1 MVSRL
6 TRSFI
11 LEPGPTGRCER
22 APSTPGFWG
31 GCFTNEF
38 QFVRAREVSPQRPNR
53 VKGPISRCEFAS
65 QHDDKCLKTIIL
77 NQTGFESVDVQSDH
91 DEDGNEILVVQ
102 IVFDGKQRAL
112 DPQKTSSLTRHLRP
126 RIADI
131 GVYAFPVISF
141 VSKSDLGKRAAAVA

>member
-1 MVSRL
+1 MTEDILQRL
-6 TRSFI
+6 KAVFRDVLNER
-11 LEPGPTGRCER
+11 LEG
-22 APSTPGFWG
+22 
-31 GCFTNEF
+31 
-38 QFVRAREVSPQRPNR
+38 V
-53 VKGPISRCEFAS
+53 
-65 QHDDKCLKTIIL
+65 
-77 NQTGFESVDVQSDH
+77 ESVDVQSDH

>member
-1 MVSRL
+1 MTEDILQRL
-6 TRSFI
+6 KAVFRDVLNER
-11 LEPGPTGRCER
+11 LEGVE
-22 APSTPGFWG
+22 
-31 GCFTNEF
+31 
-38 QFVRAREVSPQRPNR
+38 
-53 VKGPISRCEFAS
+53 
-65 QHDDKCLKTIIL
+65 
-77 NQTGFESVDVQSDH
+77 FESVDVQSDH

-141 VSKSDLGKRAAAVA
+141 VSKSDLGKGAAAVA